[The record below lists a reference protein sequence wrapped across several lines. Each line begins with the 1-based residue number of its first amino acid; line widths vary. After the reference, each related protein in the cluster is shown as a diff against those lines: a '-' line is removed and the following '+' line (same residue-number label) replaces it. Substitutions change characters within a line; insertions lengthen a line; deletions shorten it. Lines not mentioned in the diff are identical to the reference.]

1 MNTTLSYELVAAEA
15 SRCGIFILMGPI
27 AFTCLPVKRIAN
39 SFAGLNLTNGYT
51 GRAVKDVIDSSLNL
65 IVRIQEIRQCSTRSN
80 SLRAAGGGARVIRPR
95 AWSRSTLWSQMDSQ
109 FRHFAVTLSDDVAV
123 ETSICIIPASA
134 PC

>member
-80 SLRAAGGGARVIRPR
+80 SLRAAGGGARVIRPPGVV
-95 AWSRSTLWSQMDSQ
+95 AQHSLVSNG
-109 FRHFAVTLSDDVAV
+109 FAVSPLRSYP
-123 ETSICIIPASA
+123 IG
-134 PC
+134 